1 VIAAR
6 RLQRHFADGFISET
20 VDDLWEPW
28 MRHADTALEDDA
40 LLLLIQEE
48 LAKRCRKSKTRGR
61 KATPAEVI
69 LRMLLLKHVRDWS
82 YETLSREVR
91 ANLVYREFTR
101 IGGEK
106 VPDDRTMGNLARQLG
121 PEVIESLHRR
131 VVEIA
136 QENKIAAGRRMRVDT
151 TVVETDIHYPTDS
164 TLLGDGVRVL
174 TRVMKK
180 VTAAAGKSGTQMRD
194 RSRSAKLKV
203 LAIARASRNKTEQGR
218 QKMKKAYIR
227 LLEIASRVTGQAKKF
242 SREIA
247 AGIKR
252 GNLSVLHKAQ
262 TQLDEMIPRI
272 RQVLRQTRER
282 ILRGNTK
289 AEGKLLSIFET
300 HTEVIRKGKAH
311 KPNEFGKLVLIQEA
325 ENQIVTHY
333 RICDQRPADSTLLS
347 SCLDQ
352 HIRQF
357 GRAPQRVAAD
367 PGFFSAANESSAQ
380 QMGVRRVSIPSH
392 DTKSAAR
399 KQRQKQRWF
408 RELQKWRTG
417 CEGRIS
423 VLKRRH
429 GLRRSLY
436 KGPDGIRRW
445 VGLGVIADNV
455 IHIGTHLAAQSRS
468 R

>member
-1 VIAAR
+1 MIAVR
-6 RLQRHFADGFISET
+6 RLQRSFADGFIAEA
-20 VDDLWEPW
+20 VEDLWEPW
-28 MRHADTALEDDA
+28 MRHADKALADDA
-40 LLLLIQEE
+40 LLLIIQQE
-48 LAKRCRKSKTRGR
+48 LAGRCKKSRTRGR
-61 KATPAEVI
+61 TATTAEVI
-69 LRMLLLKHVRDWS
+69 LRMLVLKHVRDWS
-82 YETLSREVR
+82 FETLSREVR

-101 IGGEK
+101 IGGGT

-121 PEVIESLHRR
+121 PEVIEKLHRR

-136 QENKIAAGRRMRVDT
+136 RQHQIAAGHKMRVDT
-151 TVVETDIHYPTDS
+151 TVVETDIHYPADS

-174 TRVMKK
+174 TRIMKK
-180 VTAAAGKSGTQMRD
+180 VTAVAGKTGTRMRD

-218 QKMKKAYIR
+218 QRMKDAYVQ
-227 LLEIASRVTGQAKKF
+227 LLEISSRVVGQAAKF

-247 AGIKR
+247 AGVKR
-252 GNLSVLHKAQ
+252 GNLSVLHKAGK
-262 TQLDEMIPRI
+262 QLDEMIPRV

-282 ILRGNTK
+282 VLRGNTQ

-311 KPNEFGKLVLIQEA
+311 KPNEFGKLVLLQEA
-325 ENQIVTHY
+325 ENQIVTHFQV
-333 RICDQRPADSTLLS
+333 CEQRPADSTLLQG
-347 SCLDQ
+347 CLEQ
-352 HIRQF
+352 HVRQF
-357 GRAPQRVAAD
+357 GRAPHSVAAD
-367 PGFFSAANESSAQ
+367 PGFFSAANEARAG
-380 QMGVRRVSIPSH
+380 QMGVSRVSIPSH
-392 DTKSAAR
+392 DTNSPPR

-408 RELQKWRTG
+408 RNLQKWRTG

-436 KGPDGIRRW
+436 RGSDGIRRW

-455 IHIGTHLAAQSRS
+455 IHIGTHLAQRGEAS
-468 R
+468 

>member
-6 RLQRHFADGFISET
+6 RLQRNFADGFLAEA
-20 VDDLWEPW
+20 VGDLWEPW
-28 MRHADTALEDDA
+28 MRHADQVLEDDA
-40 LLLLIQEE
+40 LLLLIQQE
-48 LAKRCRKSKTRGR
+48 LAKRCKKSKTRGR
-61 KATPAEVI
+61 KATPAEVV

-82 YETLSREVR
+82 YETLAREVR

-101 IGGEK
+101 VGGEK

-121 PEVIESLHRR
+121 PEVIEKVHRR

-136 QENKIAAGRRMRVDT
+136 QENKIATGHKMRVDT

-174 TRVMKK
+174 TRIMKK
-180 VTAAAGKSGTQMRD
+180 VSAVAGKAGTQLRD

-218 QKMKKAYIR
+218 QKMKKAYVQ
-227 LLEIASRVTGQAKKF
+227 LLEIASRVSGQAKKF
-242 SREIA
+242 AREIA
-247 AGIKR
+247 EGVQQ

-262 TQLDEMIPRI
+262 KQLDEMLPRVK
-272 RQVLRQTRER
+272 QVLRQTRER
-282 ILRGNTK
+282 VLRGNTQ
-289 AEGKLLSIFET
+289 AEGKLLSIFEP

-325 ENQIVTHY
+325 EEQIVTRY
-333 RICDQRPADSTLLS
+333 QVCEQRPADSTLLQG
-347 SCLDQ
+347 CLDQ
-352 HIRQF
+352 HVEQF
-357 GRAPQRVAAD
+357 GRAPDALAAD
-367 PGFFSAANESSAQ
+367 PGFFSAANESQAQ
-380 QMGVRRVSIPSH
+380 QMGVQRVSIPSH
-392 DTKSAAR
+392 DTKSQAR

-408 RELQKWRTG
+408 KELQKWRTG

-429 GLRRSLY
+429 GLRRSRY
-436 KGPDGIRRW
+436 KGPDGIQRW
-445 VGLGVIADNV
+445 VGLGVIADNL
-455 IHIGTHLAAQSRS
+455 IHIGTHLAEQARP

>member
-1 VIAAR
+1 VIATR
-6 RLQRHFADGFISET
+6 RLQRNFADGFIADT
-20 VDDLWEPW
+20 VEDLWEPW
-28 MRHADTALEDDA
+28 MRHADTALEDDT
-40 LLLLIQEE
+40 LLLTIQQE
-48 LAKRCRKSKTRGR
+48 LAKRCKKSKTRGR
-61 KATPAEVI
+61 HATPAEVV

-101 IGGEK
+101 IGGGK
-106 VPDDRTMGNLARQLG
+106 VPDDRTMANLARQLG
-121 PEVIESLHRR
+121 PEVIQKLHRR

-136 QENKIAAGRRMRVDT
+136 QENKIATGRKMRVDT

-174 TRVMKK
+174 TRIMTK
-180 VTAAAGKSGTQMRD
+180 VAAKVGKVGAQLRD

-218 QKMKKAYIR
+218 QKMQKAYVQ
-227 LLEIASRVTGQAKKF
+227 LLEITSRVTGQAKKF
-242 SREIA
+242 AQAIA
-247 AGIKR
+247 GRIKR
-252 GNLSVLHKAQ
+252 GHRAGLDQAKK
-262 TQLDEMIPRI
+262 QLDQMIPRVQ
-272 RQVLRQTRER
+272 QVLRQTRER
-282 ILRGNTK
+282 VLRGNTQ

-311 KPNEFGKLVLIQEA
+311 KPNEFGKLVVIQEA
-325 ENQIVTHY
+325 ENQIITHY
-333 RICDQRPADSTLLS
+333 QVCEQRPADATLLQG
-347 SCLDQ
+347 CLEQ
-352 HIRQF
+352 HVKQF
-357 GRAPQRVAAD
+357 GRAPERLAAD
-367 PGFFSAANESSAQ
+367 PGFFSAANETEAE
-380 QMGVRRVSIPSH
+380 QMGVKRVSIPSH
-392 DTKSAAR
+392 DTKSPAR

-429 GLRRSLY
+429 GLRRSRY
-436 KGPDGIRRW
+436 RGPDGIRRW

-455 IHIGTHLAAQSRS
+455 IHIGTHLAEQARS